1 MRKLRLLLAIAPVCC
16 ALLVPSL
23 AKADSACVNNT
34 NLNSFILAF
43 SPCTI
48 GDKTFSITNDELAA
62 NGLST
67 VPNFSDFEITF
78 DASNP
83 LSPSF
88 TIAVAPGASVMIP
101 AGAGL
106 GGGGSETLFLAYNV
120 STTNG
125 SATISGLDTSASGSV
140 SGETSGSGIGTQV
153 ESINC
158 LSSGSGVQFCGTKLP
173 ETTACLQNGGTFLL
187 PGCVATTGAGSQSAS
202 LSFGAPV
209 NSLTGVAIVGL
220 VTGETG
226 TATFT
231 SATFSIDEIP
241 QTTPTPE
248 PGSLVLLATGLL
260 GALGACRRTLFS

>member
-23 AKADSACVNNT
+23 AKADSACVNA
-34 NLNSFILAF
+34 NLNDFLLAG
-43 SPCTI
+43 SACTI
-48 GDKTFSITNDELAA
+48 GDKTFAITNNELAA

-67 VPNFSDFEITF
+67 PNVFADFEITF

-106 GGGGSETLFLAYNV
+106 GAGGNETLNLAYNV
-120 STTNG
+120 STTNA
-125 SATISGLDTSASGSV
+125 SATILGLDTSASGSV
-140 SGETSGSGIGTQV
+140 SGGTSGTGIGTQV

-158 LSSGSGVQFCGTKLP
+158 LSSGSGVLIGCGSP

-187 PGCVATTGAGSQSAS
+187 PGCVATNGVGSQSAAA
-202 LSFGAPV
+202 SFGAPV
-209 NSLTGVAIVGL
+209 NSLTGIAIVGL
-220 VTGETG
+220 VTGGSG

-248 PGSLVLLATGLL
+248 PSSLVLLATGLL
-260 GALGACRRTLFS
+260 GALGACRRTLFP

>member
-1 MRKLRLLLAIAPVCC
+1 
-16 ALLVPSL
+16 
-23 AKADSACVNNT
+23 
-34 NLNSFILAF
+34 
-43 SPCTI
+43 
-48 GDKTFSITNDELAA
+48 
-62 NGLST
+62 
-67 VPNFSDFEITF
+67 
-78 DASNP
+78 
-83 LSPSF
+83 
-88 TIAVAPGASVMIP
+88 
-101 AGAGL
+101 
-106 GGGGSETLFLAYNV
+106 
-120 STTNG
+120 
-125 SATISGLDTSASGSV
+125 
-140 SGETSGSGIGTQV
+140 
-153 ESINC
+153 
-158 LSSGSGVQFCGTKLP
+158 LP
-173 ETTACLQNGGTFLL
+173 ETIACLQNGGTFLL